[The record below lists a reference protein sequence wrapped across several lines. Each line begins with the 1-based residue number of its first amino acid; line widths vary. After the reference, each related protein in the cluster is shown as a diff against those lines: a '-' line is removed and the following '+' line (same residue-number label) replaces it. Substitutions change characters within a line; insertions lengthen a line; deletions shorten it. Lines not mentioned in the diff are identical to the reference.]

1 MDTAVE
7 ESGTVSL
14 MKVLRKKGRTDAIR
28 ISTVKTGLRFEKLKF
43 CRSKTPNPRKVLGK
57 ENP

>member
-1 MDTAVE
+1 MSVK
-7 ESGTVSL
+7 
-14 MKVLRKKGRTDAIR
+14 KVLSEKGRTDAIR